1 MVYNKNLVFLSHKA
15 GMDHILSNN
24 TEEQYNEKM
33 MAMIYVAAVS
43 WVLREITNIELD
55 YGRIYASLLHL

>member
-1 MVYNKNLVFLSHKA
+1 
-15 GMDHILSNN
+15 MDMFQT
-24 TEEQYNEKM
+24 TEEQYHEKM
-33 MAMIYVAAVS
+33 MAMLIVAAVS